1 MSKYMFRKTILIP
14 SVFPAITSVV
24 VASKPKLPSGFSNI
38 LFATA
43 LARKKINQIF
53 IVTIKLMIDFKCFF
67 SDCTSQR
74 ICFK

>member
-24 VASKPKLPSGFSNI
+24 VAPKPKLPSGFSNI

-43 LARKKINQIF
+43 LARKKIN
-53 IVTIKLMIDFKCFF
+53 
-67 SDCTSQR
+67 
-74 ICFK
+74 